1 MWLNMIAKKKNFD
14 DFKSKFTNY
23 SNIFSNYENF
33 NSTFLNQLEAK
44 SKQSGLIRSSLE
56 DPQALNKLVND
67 RKIIRKKIN
76 KKLKTPY
83 LFKMKYYN
91 SVLMWDHIKQ
101 NLIRITEFKDRFDFK
116 LNYQVYSGNI
126 FLNHSNRL
134 MIITGVNFNMFYFYD
149 FDNNE
154 IYRLPSL
161 VENHCRGGLVY
172 VERTRSLLCLSGK
185 YSNIC
190 EKFYMKYCKFPKAP
204 KDKKATIESLLTEK
218 KKRKKK
224 TKKKKS
230 EEEEDQ
236 NEDEGAN
243 EEDDYGTNEG
253 NNENENEENEN
264 KPEVKKETI
273 DPSTLNYM
281 ENDKL
286 KWETYPSLNITR
298 HSSSFFIYNE
308 KYLMCSLVIILVRVV
323 LNLLRKWTL
332 M

>member
-1 MWLNMIAKKKNFD
+1 
-14 DFKSKFTNY
+14 
-23 SNIFSNYENF
+23 
-33 NSTFLNQLEAK
+33 
-44 SKQSGLIRSSLE
+44 
-56 DPQALNKLVND
+56 
-67 RKIIRKKIN
+67 
-76 KKLKTPY
+76 
-83 LFKMKYYN
+83 
-91 SVLMWDHIKQ
+91 
-101 NLIRITEFKDRFDFK
+101 
-116 LNYQVYSGNI
+116 
-126 FLNHSNRL
+126 
-134 MIITGVNFNMFYFYD
+134 
-149 FDNNE
+149 
-154 IYRLPSL
+154 
-161 VENHCRGGLVY
+161 
-172 VERTRSLLCLSGK
+172 
-185 YSNIC
+185 
-190 EKFYMKYCKFPKAP
+190 MKYCKFPKAP

-308 KYLMCSLVIILVRVV
+308 KYLYVFFGYNSSKGSIESIEKMDLDVNTTWENVVFQNPKSIDLHLNSHGSIFANTDEVYLVGGCVNERFTDRIIKFNLVQNCIFPTEFVFSS
-323 LNLLRKWTL
+323 
-332 M
+332 